1 MAKLRVLTFG
11 AGGLL
16 AALFVGAMPFEAR
29 AVTPDQLFQKV
40 FPKVNQTS
48 ERKPAKRKPHRAPR
62 AVEPAKAAAP
72 KPVAETPAA
81 SAAVSTPLPT
91 PRPPVKAEAVEAVA
105 PQAPPAVAA
114 TPLPRTKP
122 AEDRKAAGLV
132 AIPAPAEATV
142 GTVKTVP
149 VPADPALAAGAIAA
163 ASALAGAVPAD
174 PPSEGEL
181 AFAPPVLPT
190 LLKPT
195 PTEGRNVDG
204 SLKKGDRLP
213 PPDKEAALA
222 PADPAPIGKTEGEKS
237 AVAEATPPAL
247 PMPRRKPEVV
257 LAALVP
263 KITPAVPEAL
273 AACRASMSGLKIS
286 AAALPAI
293 HAGSCGGPDPFDVTA
308 LESGK
313 VDLQPGAKI
322 NCAMATTLARWVEED
337 IQPSAQVTLGG
348 RVTALRV
355 ADSYSCRGR
364 NRVVN
369 AMLSEHAF
377 LNAVDIAAF
386 EVNGRWVTVS
396 KAKDRTE
403 KEDTFLKAARA
414 SACDKFNTVL
424 GPGSDGYHEDHYHMD
439 LRQRGKGGG
448 RKYCH

>member
-1 MAKLRVLTFG
+1 MRVLTFG

-16 AALFVGAMPFEAR
+16 AALFVGAMPIEAR

-62 AVEPAKAAAP
+62 AVEPAKAATPAP
-72 KPVAETPAA
+72 VVDAPAA

-91 PRPPVKAEAVEAVA
+91 PRPPVKAEAVEAPV
-105 PQAPPAVAA
+105 VAA

-149 VPADPALAAGAIAA
+149 VPADPALASGAIAA

-213 PPDKEAALA
+213 PPEKEAALA
-222 PADPAPIGKTEGEKS
+222 PADPAPTGKAEDDKS
-237 AVAEATPPAL
+237 AVAEATPPSL
-247 PMPRRKPEVV
+247 PMPRRKPDVV

-263 KITPAVPEAL
+263 NIIPAVPEAL

-286 AAALPAI
+286 ASALPAI
-293 HAGSCGGPDPFDVTA
+293 HAGSCGGPDPFEVTA
-308 LESGK
+308 LEGGK
-313 VDLQPGAKI
+313 VDLEPGAKI
-322 NCAMATTLARWVEED
+322 NCAVATTLAR
-337 IQPSAQVTLGG
+337 
-348 RVTALRV
+348 
-355 ADSYSCRGR
+355 
-364 NRVVN
+364 
-369 AMLSEHAF
+369 
-377 LNAVDIAAF
+377 
-386 EVNGRWVTVS
+386 
-396 KAKDRTE
+396 
-403 KEDTFLKAARA
+403 
-414 SACDKFNTVL
+414 
-424 GPGSDGYHEDHYHMD
+424 
-439 LRQRGKGGG
+439 
-448 RKYCH
+448 